1 MAVAFCPAKLYRD
14 LVLTEKN
21 YDEMGPLQKEYRAI
35 ESIEKVQKKRDA
47 LD

>member
-1 MAVAFCPAKLYRD
+1 MSVVFCPAKLYKD

-35 ESIEKVQKKRDA
+35 EPIEKV
-47 LD
+47 